1 MTNADGSVVEE
12 DLDYYPYGGI
22 VAGSLDN
29 VPQNYKF
36 NGKERDAESGLDN
49 FGARYNAS
57 TLGRFMTPDWAARPT
72 TVPYAVFGDPQSLNL
87 YGYVR
92 NDPVSRADAD
102 GDSAAGNAGCGQQG
116 GLPCGGDTSTPLVPS
131 NDQNQ
136 AQTAQNQIAQ
146 LEEPER
152 EKERPEE
159 REERALEP
167 LEATTPAG
175 TSPAPVDPVLAR
187 HSESDIQAVRNGADF
202 VIPSWHQRFGRRTYS
217 TALRPAG

>member
-1 MTNADGSVVEE
+1 MICPAARCTIISPTILVLPSVVTNADGSVVEE

-49 FGARYNAS
+49 FGARDNAS

-102 GDSAAGNAGCGQQG
+102 GHSAAGNAGCGQQG
-116 GLPCGGDTSTPLVPS
+116 GLPCGGDTSTPSFHP
-131 NDQNQ
+131 
-136 AQTAQNQIAQ
+136 
-146 LEEPER
+146 
-152 EKERPEE
+152 
-159 REERALEP
+159 
-167 LEATTPAG
+167 TT
-175 TSPAPVDPVLAR
+175 R
-187 HSESDIQAVRNGADF
+187 IKHK
-202 VIPSWHQRFGRRTYS
+202 RRKI
-217 TALRPAG
+217 R